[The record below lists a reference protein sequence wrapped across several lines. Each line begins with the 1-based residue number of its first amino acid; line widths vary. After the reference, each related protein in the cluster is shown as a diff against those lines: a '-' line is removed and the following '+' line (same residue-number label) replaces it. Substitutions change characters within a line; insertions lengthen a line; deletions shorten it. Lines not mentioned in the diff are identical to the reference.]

1 MLGETMMRTRLL
13 VLWLSAALVLAGCSS
28 ILGEPPTPEPFN
40 TPVPPTVSLAELA
53 AIATADAA
61 APTAVSEPGSTPV
74 AGTATAV
81 PESTYTVQSGDVID
95 SITADGVVVERR
107 RQDLSFT
114 QDGTVVTLAVETK
127 GPVKAGDLIA
137 EQNLDDL
144 ADQVKQ
150 AQNDYD
156 TAKAALDRSLAGVD
170 IPIRQAEVDLA
181 AAQDALQEARQPAT
195 AEELATARAA
205 LQSAQADLQ
214 LTRNAASEKKNQ
226 AEIVLNDAKKKLLD
240 AQAEYGAAAQSDA
253 DNAEARLT
261 EATTALRDAEQAV
274 AKAQVEYDAARNDEI
289 AQVQK
294 SEASVTTAQ
303 AALDTLLK
311 LPDPFAVKQAQRDVE
326 RARLTVD
333 QARASANADPALTS
347 AVKLAEEALKEIQTE
362 ADTRRLFAPF
372 DGEIVSINIQAG
384 DDVTAGQAVVTI
396 INPDISAD
404 EHSIQIDQLEETDAA
419 RVRIGLPVSIS
430 FGSGTPI
437 SGEVG
442 RIVKG
447 REGGAL
453 PTIYI
458 DLNQAS
464 NTGTAGEAASVVIEF
479 RRKSGVLWLPPQAI
493 RSGSQPFVLLENGE
507 RAEIQTGLSSAER
520 VEIVSGLTEG
530 QVVSAE

>member
-1 MLGETMMRTRLL
+1 MMRTRLL

-40 TPVPPTVSLAELA
+40 TPVPPTSGLAVT
-53 AIATADAA
+53 ATADAS
-61 APTAVSEPGSTPV
+61 APTAASETGPTAVG
-74 AGTATAV
+74 ATATAV
-81 PESTYTVQSGDVID
+81 PVSTYTVQSGDVID
-95 SITADGVVVERR
+95 SVMADGLVVERR
-107 RQDLSFT
+107 RQDLSFP
-114 QDGTVVTLAVETK
+114 QDGNVATLAIETK

-137 EQNLDDL
+137 EQNMDDL
-144 ADQVKQ
+144 TDQLKQ

-156 TAKAALDRSLAGVD
+156 TAKAGLDRSLAGAD
-170 IPIRQAEVDLA
+170 IPVRKAEVDLA

-214 LTRNAASEKKNQ
+214 LTRNAASGKKNQ
-226 AEIVLNDAKKKLLD
+226 AEIVLNDAKKKLID

-253 DNAEARLT
+253 DGAEARLA

-294 SEASVTTAQ
+294 GEASVATAQ

-326 RARLTVD
+326 RAQLAVD
-333 QARASANADPALTS
+333 QARSSANADPALTS
-347 AVKLAEEALKEIQTE
+347 AVKLAEEALKEIQAE
-362 ADTRRLFAPF
+362 ADTRRLYAPF

-384 DDVTAGQAVVTI
+384 DDVTAGEAVVTI
-396 INPDISAD
+396 INPGISAD
-404 EHSIQIDQLEETDAA
+404 EHSIQIDQLDENDAT
-419 RVRIGLPVSIS
+419 RVRIGLPVSIT
-430 FGSGTPI
+430 FTDGSGAPI
-437 SGEVG
+437 SGEVS

-458 DLNQAS
+458 DLDKAT

-507 RAEIQTGLSSAER
+507 RVEIETGLSSAER
-520 VEIVSGLTEG
+520 VEIVSGLSEG